1 MDLPSLV
8 EREAQRIMPSAAP
21 VVFEVIAVQ
30 QDIPDK
36 HNALRKFRG
45 QVRNPL
51 KLQDVPA

>member
-1 MDLPSLV
+1 
-8 EREAQRIMPSAAP
+8 MPSAAP